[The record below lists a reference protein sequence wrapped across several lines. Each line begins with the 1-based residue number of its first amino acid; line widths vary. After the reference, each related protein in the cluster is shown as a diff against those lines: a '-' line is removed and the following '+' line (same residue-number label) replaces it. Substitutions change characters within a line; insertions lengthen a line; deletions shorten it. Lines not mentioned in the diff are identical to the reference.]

1 MKGAKMR
8 DKTCMNNI
16 MKDEVRYAT
25 DVLIIARWLARG
37 NRFLAEEL
45 RNEMHIAI
53 MNMDQ
58 DCDKAFCLRVAKC
71 RAIDYL
77 RSRAQNYS
85 YGGAVKHV
93 SLEALKDAGFQID
106 TEGNV
111 YAPQNDYSV
120 NIGGSDDSE

>member
-1 MKGAKMR
+1 MR
-8 DKTCMNNI
+8 DKTCMNKD
-16 MKDEVRYAT
+16 MKDNVRYT
-25 DVLIIARWLARG
+25 KEVLIIARWLARG
-37 NRFLAEEL
+37 DSFLAEEL

-58 DCDKAFCLRVAKC
+58 DSDKAFCLRVAKC

-93 SLEALKDAGFQID
+93 SLEALSDAGFQID
-106 TEGNV
+106 TDGNV
-111 YAPQNDYSV
+111 YAPKNDYSTDIIES
-120 NIGGSDDSE
+120 NDPE

>member
-1 MKGAKMR
+1 MR
-8 DKTCMNNI
+8 DKTCMNKN
-16 MKDEVRYAT
+16 MKDSVRYAT
-25 DVLIIARWLARG
+25 EVLIIARWLARG
-37 NRFLAEEL
+37 DSFLAEEL

-85 YGGAVKHV
+85 YGGVVKHV
-93 SLEALKDAGFQID
+93 SLEALSDAGFQID
-106 TEGNV
+106 TDGNV
-111 YAPQNDYSV
+111 YAPKNDYSTDIIES
-120 NIGGSDDSE
+120 NDPE